1 MKTQINETNSQEVNL
16 QTTNNRRRDQSAVPT
31 HNTRKQLLVLALLV
45 LLAMGSYA
53 GAQTDSPLNV
63 GEEGHRA
70 HILPPPSKMP
80 GLANAPSVPLLY
92 NGGPVMS
99 APSTYVIFWVPQSGK
114 LQNGNPT
121 SMSYDY
127 QTIQDNLFELYQGH
141 GIDNNNTQYYSN
153 CFPSSSIYAGGTDFD
168 CNSLLKG
175 STYYIN
181 NTGGQTNGFG
191 GLGMLKGVYTETS
204 DYPASGCNDPATPGN
219 CITDA
224 QIQAEIHRVM
234 TLRGWTGG
242 LNTMFLL
249 FTSSGEGSCI
259 PTSNGPAC
267 AYTDYCAYHS
277 YINVGG
283 KAVIYGNE
291 PYGDINV
298 CQVPGTP
305 SPNGDPAADTAATA
319 ASHELT
325 EAITD
330 PLLNAWYDSNGYE
343 IGDKCAYNYGT
354 NTWDSG
360 QANQMWYGFFFELQM
375 EYDNHTGTCVQ
386 VGP

>member
-1 MKTQINETNSQEVNL
+1 MKTQTLALNTRTINPQSATYNRKAKN
-16 QTTNNRRRDQSAVPT
+16 TPRRRIIGTALILSVF
-31 HNTRKQLLVLALLV
+31 ALL
-45 LLAMGSYA
+45 AIGSYA
-53 GAQTDSPLNV
+53 SAQELSPLTI
-63 GEEGHRA
+63 GDESHRA
-70 HILPPPSKMP
+70 HILPPPSVAL
-80 GLANAPSVPLLY
+80 GLENTPSVPLTLH
-92 NGGPVMS
+92 GGPVMS
-99 APSTYVIFWVPQSGK
+99 APSTYAIFWIPQSGK

-121 SMSYDY
+121 SMSYSY
-127 QTIQDNLFELYQGH
+127 INVESGLLELYQGH
-141 GIDNNNTQYYSN
+141 GIDNNNTQYYSH
-153 CFPSSSIYAGGTDFD
+153 CIPSSLIYAGGTDFD
-168 CNSLLKG
+168 CNPYLSR

-191 GLGMLKGVYTETS
+191 GLGMLKGAYTDTS
-204 DYPASGCNDPATPGN
+204 DYPASGCTDPYTPGN

-224 QIQAEIHRVM
+224 QIQAEIQRVM
-234 TLRGWTGG
+234 TLRGWRGG

-249 FTSSGEGSCI
+249 FTSSGEGSCFG
-259 PTSNGPAC
+259 SYC
-267 AYTDYCAYHS
+267 AYTSYCAYHS

-283 KAVIYGNE
+283 QAVIYGNE
-291 PYGDINV
+291 PYGDPNV

-305 SPNGDPAADTAATA
+305 SPNNDPAADTAATA

-330 PLLNAWYDSNGYE
+330 PFLNAWYDSSGNE

-354 NTWDSG
+354 NTWDSA
-360 QANQMWYGFFFELQM
+360 QANQMWYGYFYELQT